1 MFQST
6 AAVMG
11 IISGVTLLG
20 VGYYLGRKYAP
31 VAELPL
37 NKDLVDD
44 AERARILEL
53 LKKLA
58 QWTTDYSGDILG
70 YQNKLVELDKTL
82 QASHSPGDNRF
93 VLMLKQIIASNEQLK
108 TRLDAA
114 ESQLAKQTLQI
125 ESYLSEARTDG
136 LTGLANRRAFDK
148 KLDEMFLAYR
158 AGGRSFVVGLVDI
171 DKFKVIN
178 DTHGHPAG
186 DQVLR
191 EVAGI
196 LRASLQEADIVARFG
211 GEEFA
216 VILPGPLTTAARR
229 MNEVR
234 KQVQSHHIKTEQ
246 KEIEVTASMGVS
258 EPLSDL
264 VVALVLRRAD
274 EALYAAKNVGR
285 NKVYFHDGKQPV
297 LVGAP
302 EVVR

>member
-1 MFQST
+1 MIQST
-6 AAVMG
+6 AAVLG
-11 IISGVTLLG
+11 VLSGVILLA
-20 VGYYLGRKYAP
+20 VGYYLGRKYAVRSQP
-31 VAELPL
+31 TI
-37 NKDLVDD
+37 NQDLVDD
-44 AERARILEL
+44 AERVRILEL

-58 QWTTDYSGDILG
+58 QWTTDYSGDISG
-70 YQNKLVELDKTL
+70 YQNKLMELDKTL
-82 QASHSPGDNRF
+82 QASNSPGDNRF
-93 VLMLKQIIASNEQLK
+93 VLMLKQIMTSNEQLK
-108 TRLDAA
+108 VRLDAA

-171 DKFKVIN
+171 DKFKTIN
-178 DTHGHPAG
+178 DTHGHGVG

-196 LRASLQEADIVARFG
+196 LRAGLQEADIVARFG

-216 VILPGPLTTAARR
+216 VILPGPLMMAARR

-234 KQVQSHHIKTEQ
+234 KQVQSHLIKTEQ
-246 KEIEVTASMGVS
+246 KEIEVTASIGVS
-258 EPLSDL
+258 EPMSDL
-264 VVALVLRRAD
+264 VVALVIRRAD

-285 NKVYFHDGKQPV
+285 NKVYYHDGKQPV
-297 LVGAP
+297 LIGAP